1 MLTIDT
7 TGADSDRRWSDGI
20 QYHNGEA
27 EGRPISDHR
36 ASCRDRTD
44 DLPLTR
50 RLLWP
55 SELRRHW
62 TATVEKSR
70 KEAMTI
76 HLNDEQEARDLHDIV
91 ELAGFEPATLCLQSR
106 CATRLRYSPM
116 VRDRRSAL
124 SPERREKMIESV
136 AISCL

>member
-7 TGADSDRRWSDGI
+7 TGADSDRRWFNGV
-20 QYHNGEA
+20 QYQHRENRRKGST
-27 EGRPISDHR
+27 SDHR

-50 RLLWP
+50 RPLWP

-76 HLNDEQEARDLHDIV
+76 HLNDEQEARGLHDIV

-116 VRDRRSAL
+116 VRDRRSAQ
-124 SPERREKMIESV
+124 SSERRER
-136 AISCL
+136 